1 MSDTSAQEPLAVLK
15 DVGLKIGGLTILDRI
30 SFSIPPGEIIT
41 LIGPNGAGKTSLLKI
56 ILGIVRPT
64 AGTVEKKQGLSIGY
78 VPQKLNVP
86 MSIPLTVER
95 FLRLDGNYGDSEMQS
110 ALSEAGIGH
119 LLTRSIHPLSGGETQ
134 RVMLA
139 RTLLKRPGLLVL
151 DEPAQGL
158 DPAGEEQ
165 FYALLTELN
174 QKRGC
179 AILMVSHDL
188 HFVMARTHKVLCLNR
203 HICCSGTP
211 QDVAGAAD
219 YMKMFGH
226 DSPHMALYR
235 HHHDHVHLPDGSICH
250 VVE

>member
-1 MSDTSAQEPLAVLK
+1 MSDTPAREPLAVLK
-15 DVGLKIGGLTILDRI
+15 DAGLKIGGLTILDHI

-56 ILGIVRPT
+56 ILGIIAPT
-64 AGTVEKKQGLSIGY
+64 QGTVEKKPGLTIGY

-86 MSIPLTVER
+86 ISIPLTVER
-95 FLRLDGNYGDSEMQS
+95 FLRLDGSYADNEMEN
-110 ALSEAGIGH
+110 ALDEAGIPH

-139 RTLLKRPGLLVL
+139 RTLLKHPELLVL

-174 QKRGC
+174 KKRKC

-188 HFVMARTHKVLCLNR
+188 HFVMARTHQVICLNH

-211 QDVAGAAD
+211 QDILETPD
-219 YMKMFGH
+219 YLKMFGH
-226 DSPHMALYR
+226 TPPHMALYC
-235 HHHDHVHLPDGSICH
+235 HHHDHVHLPDGSISH